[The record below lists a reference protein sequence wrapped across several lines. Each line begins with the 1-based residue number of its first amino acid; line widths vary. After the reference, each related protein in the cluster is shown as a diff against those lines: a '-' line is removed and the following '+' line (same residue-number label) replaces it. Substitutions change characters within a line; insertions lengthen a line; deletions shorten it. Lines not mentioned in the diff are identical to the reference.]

1 MNIVAFMKHL
11 LIAALV
17 LDVGFSGSALARP
30 DDVTANPQIE
40 AFKKLDMNKDGVLSV
55 KEAGK
60 DSLFS
65 TTHFA
70 KADINKSGTLDEQEF
85 MDYKSAEQNKEVERI
100 ADDSVITAS
109 IKAAIVKE
117 EGFKG
122 LQISVETHRG
132 VVLLSGFVDAQSQ
145 VTTAERVAKATTGVK
160 SVKNSLIVKRQ
171 IN

>member
-1 MNIVAFMKHL
+1 MNTAFMKHL
-11 LIAALV
+11 LMAVALTGMAASLP
-17 LDVGFSGSALARP
+17 AMARP
-30 DDVTANPQIE
+30 DDVTENPQIE
-40 AFKKLDMNKDGVLSV
+40 SFKKLDVNKDGVLSV

-60 DSLFS
+60 DSLFN

-70 KADINKSGTLDEQEF
+70 KADLNKSGTLDQQEY

-109 IKAAIVKE
+109 IKAAILKE

-132 VVLLSGFVDAQSQ
+132 VVLLSGFVDAQAQ
-145 VTTAERVAKATTGVK
+145 VSTAERLAKETTGVI
-160 SVKNSLIVKRQ
+160 SVKNSLIVKR
-171 IN
+171 

>member
-1 MNIVAFMKHL
+1 MNSAFMKHL
-11 LIAALV
+11 LMAVALTGMV
-17 LDVGFSGSALARP
+17 ASLPAMARP
-30 DDVTANPQIE
+30 DDVTENPQIE
-40 AFKKLDMNKDGVLSV
+40 AFKKLDVNKDGVLSV

-60 DSLFS
+60 DSLFN

-70 KADINKSGTLDEQEF
+70 KADLNKSGTLDQQEY

-109 IKAAIVKE
+109 IKAAILKE

-132 VVLLSGFVDAQSQ
+132 VVLLSGFVDAQTQ
-145 VTTAERVAKATTGVK
+145 VSTAERLAKETTGVI
-160 SVKNSLIVKRQ
+160 SVKNSLIVKR
-171 IN
+171 

>member
-1 MNIVAFMKHL
+1 MHTLSLMNRL
-11 LIAALV
+11 LAATWMTGVLV
-17 LDVGFSGSALARP
+17 SQPAMARP
-30 DDVTANPQIE
+30 DDITENPQIE
-40 AFKKLDMNKDGVLSV
+40 AFKKLDVNKDGVLSV
-55 KEAGK
+55 KEATK
-60 DSLFS
+60 DSLFN

-70 KADINKSGTLDEQEF
+70 KADINKSGTLDQQEY

-132 VVLLSGFVDAQSQ
+132 VVLLSGFVDAQAQ
-145 VTTAERVAKATTGVK
+145 ANTAERLARETTGVK
-160 SVKNSLIVKRQ
+160 SVKNSLIVKR
-171 IN
+171 

>member
-1 MNIVAFMKHL
+1 MNTAFMKHL
-11 LIAALV
+11 LMAVALTGMAASLP
-17 LDVGFSGSALARP
+17 AMARP
-30 DDVTANPQIE
+30 DDVTENPQIE
-40 AFKKLDMNKDGVLSV
+40 AFKKLDVNKDGVLSV

-60 DSLFS
+60 DSLFN

-70 KADINKSGTLDEQEF
+70 KADLNKSGTLDQQEY

-109 IKAAIVKE
+109 IKAAILKE

-132 VVLLSGFVDAQSQ
+132 VVLLSGFVDAQAQ
-145 VTTAERVAKATTGVK
+145 VSTAERLARETTGVI
-160 SVKNSLIVKRQ
+160 SVKNSLIVKR
-171 IN
+171 

>member
-1 MNIVAFMKHL
+1 MNKVALIKHL
-11 LIAALV
+11 LMAV
-17 LDVGFSGSALARP
+17 LLMGMMNTRPAMARP
-30 DDVTANPQIE
+30 DDITVNPQIDT
-40 AFKKLDMNKDGVLSV
+40 FRKLDVNKDGVLSV

-60 DSLFS
+60 DSLFN

-70 KADINKSGTLDEQEF
+70 KADINKSGTLDQQEF
-85 MDYKSAEQNKEVERI
+85 MEYKSAEQNKEVERI

-171 IN
+171 

>member
-1 MNIVAFMKHL
+1 MNTVAFMKQL
-11 LIAALV
+11 LTAL
-17 LDVGFSGSALARP
+17 ALAGMAISLPAMARP
-30 DDVTANPQIE
+30 DDVTANPQID
-40 AFKKLDMNKDGVLSV
+40 AFNKLDVNKDGVLSV

-60 DSLFS
+60 DSLFN

-70 KADINKSGTLDEQEF
+70 KADINKSGTLDQQEY

-145 VTTAERVAKATTGVK
+145 VTTAERVAKATAGVK

-171 IN
+171 

>member
-1 MNIVAFMKHL
+1 MNTAFMKHL
-11 LIAALV
+11 LMAVALTGMAASLP
-17 LDVGFSGSALARP
+17 AMARP
-30 DDVTANPQIE
+30 DDVTENPQIE
-40 AFKKLDMNKDGVLSV
+40 AFKKLDVNKDGVLSV

-60 DSLFS
+60 DSLFN

-70 KADINKSGTLDEQEF
+70 KADLNKSGTLDQQEY

-109 IKAAIVKE
+109 IKAAILKE

-132 VVLLSGFVDAQSQ
+132 VVLLSGFVDAQTQ
-145 VTTAERVAKATTGVK
+145 VSTAERLARETTGVI
-160 SVKNSLIVKRQ
+160 SVKNSLIVKR
-171 IN
+171 

>member
-1 MNIVAFMKHL
+1 MNTAFMKHL
-11 LIAALV
+11 LMAVALTGMAA
-17 LDVGFSGSALARP
+17 SSSAMARP
-30 DDVTANPQIE
+30 DDVTENPQIE
-40 AFKKLDMNKDGVLSV
+40 AFKKLDVNKDGVLSV

-60 DSLFS
+60 DSLFN

-70 KADINKSGTLDEQEF
+70 KADLNKSGTLDQQEY

-109 IKAAIVKE
+109 IKAAILKE

-132 VVLLSGFVDAQSQ
+132 VVLLSGFVDAQTQ
-145 VTTAERVAKATTGVK
+145 VSTAERLARETTGAI
-160 SVKNSLIVKRQ
+160 SVKNSLIVKR
-171 IN
+171 

>member
-1 MNIVAFMKHL
+1 MNTAFMKHL
-11 LIAALV
+11 LMAVALTGMAA
-17 LDVGFSGSALARP
+17 STSAMARP
-30 DDVTANPQIE
+30 DDITENPQIE
-40 AFKKLDMNKDGVLSV
+40 AFKKLDVNKDGVLSV

-60 DSLFS
+60 DSLFN

-70 KADINKSGTLDEQEF
+70 KADLNKSGTLDQQEY

-109 IKAAIVKE
+109 IKAAILKE

-132 VVLLSGFVDAQSQ
+132 VVLLSGFVDAQAQ
-145 VTTAERVAKATTGVK
+145 VSTAERLAKETTGVI
-160 SVKNSLIVKRQ
+160 SVKNSLIVKR
-171 IN
+171 

>member
-1 MNIVAFMKHL
+1 MNTVALIKHL
-11 LIAALV
+11 LMAV
-17 LDVGFSGSALARP
+17 LLMGMMIMRPAMARP
-30 DDVTANPQIE
+30 DDMTTNPQIDT
-40 AFKKLDMNKDGVLSV
+40 FKKLDVNKDGVLSV

-60 DSLFS
+60 DSLFN

-70 KADINKSGTLDEQEF
+70 KADINKSGTLDQQEF

-171 IN
+171 

>member
-1 MNIVAFMKHL
+1 MNTAFMKHL
-11 LIAALV
+11 LMAVALTGMV
-17 LDVGFSGSALARP
+17 ASLPAMARP
-30 DDVTANPQIE
+30 DDITENPQIE
-40 AFKKLDMNKDGVLSV
+40 AFKKLDVNKDGVLSV

-60 DSLFS
+60 DSLFN

-70 KADINKSGTLDEQEF
+70 KADLNKSGTLDQQEY

-109 IKAAIVKE
+109 IKAAILKE

-132 VVLLSGFVDAQSQ
+132 VVLLSGFVDAQAQ
-145 VTTAERVAKATTGVK
+145 VSTAERLAKETTGVI
-160 SVKNSLIVKRQ
+160 SVKNSLIVKR
-171 IN
+171 

>member
-1 MNIVAFMKHL
+1 MNTAFMKHL
-11 LIAALV
+11 LMAVALTGMAA
-17 LDVGFSGSALARP
+17 STSAMARP
-30 DDVTANPQIE
+30 DDVTENPQIE
-40 AFKKLDMNKDGVLSV
+40 AFKKLDVNKDGVLSV

-60 DSLFS
+60 DSLFN

-70 KADINKSGTLDEQEF
+70 KADLNKSGTLDQQEY

-109 IKAAIVKE
+109 IKAAILKE

-132 VVLLSGFVDAQSQ
+132 VVLLSGFVDAQAQ
-145 VTTAERVAKATTGVK
+145 VSTAERLARETTGVI
-160 SVKNSLIVKRQ
+160 SVKNSLIVKR
-171 IN
+171 

>member
-1 MNIVAFMKHL
+1 MNRIVFMKQL
-11 LIAALV
+11 LAIATLTVSTVSLQAH
-17 LDVGFSGSALARP
+17 ARP
-30 DDVTANPQIE
+30 GDVTVNPQLE
-40 AFKKLDMNKDGVLSV
+40 AFKKLDTNKDGVLTV

-60 DSLFS
+60 DSLFN

-70 KADINKSGTLDEQEF
+70 KADLDKSGTLDEQEF

-132 VVLLSGFVDAQSQ
+132 VVLLSGFVDAPSQ
-145 VTTAERVAKATTGVK
+145 VATAERLAKATTGVR
-160 SVKNSLIVKRQ
+160 SVKNSLIVKR
-171 IN
+171 

>member
-1 MNIVAFMKHL
+1 MNTAFMKHL
-11 LIAALV
+11 LMAVALTGMAASLP
-17 LDVGFSGSALARP
+17 AMARP
-30 DDVTANPQIE
+30 DDITENPQIE
-40 AFKKLDMNKDGVLSV
+40 AFKKLDVNKDGVLSV

-60 DSLFS
+60 DSLFN

-70 KADINKSGTLDEQEF
+70 KADLNKSGTLDQQEY

-109 IKAAIVKE
+109 IKAAILKE

-132 VVLLSGFVDAQSQ
+132 VVLLSGFVDAQAQ
-145 VTTAERVAKATTGVK
+145 VSTAERLAKETTGVI
-160 SVKNSLIVKRQ
+160 SVKNSLIVKR
-171 IN
+171 

>member
-1 MNIVAFMKHL
+1 MKHL
-11 LIAALV
+11 LMAVALTGMAASLP
-17 LDVGFSGSALARP
+17 AMARP
-30 DDVTANPQIE
+30 DDITENPQIE
-40 AFKKLDMNKDGVLSV
+40 AFKKLDVNKDGVLSV

-60 DSLFS
+60 DSLFN

-70 KADINKSGTLDEQEF
+70 KADLNKSGTLDQQEY

-109 IKAAIVKE
+109 IKAAILKE

-132 VVLLSGFVDAQSQ
+132 VVLLSGFVDAQAQ
-145 VTTAERVAKATTGVK
+145 VSTAERLAKETTGVI
-160 SVKNSLIVKRQ
+160 SVKNSLIVKR
-171 IN
+171 

>member
-1 MNIVAFMKHL
+1 MNTAFMKHL
-11 LIAALV
+11 LMAVALTGMAASLP
-17 LDVGFSGSALARP
+17 AMARP
-30 DDVTANPQIE
+30 DDITENPQIE
-40 AFKKLDMNKDGVLSV
+40 AFKKLDVNKDGVLSV

-60 DSLFS
+60 DSLFN

-70 KADINKSGTLDEQEF
+70 KADLNKSGTLDQQEY

-109 IKAAIVKE
+109 IKAAILKE

-132 VVLLSGFVDAQSQ
+132 VVLLSGFVDAQAQ
-145 VTTAERVAKATTGVK
+145 VSTAERLASETTGVI
-160 SVKNSLIVKRQ
+160 SVKNSLIVKR
-171 IN
+171 